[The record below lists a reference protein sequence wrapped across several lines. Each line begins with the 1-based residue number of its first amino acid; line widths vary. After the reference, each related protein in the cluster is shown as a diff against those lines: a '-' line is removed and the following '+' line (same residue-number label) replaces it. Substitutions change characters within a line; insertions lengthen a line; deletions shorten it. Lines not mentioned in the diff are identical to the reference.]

1 MLVSAVLAGFWTGT
15 WWIGIAWFIGLC
27 IAANLFS
34 RLFFP
39 SSDAPYWGVQVLLD
53 TGNKMRGAIMSGDMP
68 LARRHRDVMIGVRD
82 SLGLEY
88 EDVLGN
94 ALREIGKKFPDLGVR
109 SRAGE

>member
-34 RLFFP
+34 RLFLP
-39 SSDAPYWGVQVLLD
+39 SSDAPYWGLRVVED
-53 TGNKMRGAIMSGDMP
+53 SDAKMRGAVLSGDMP
-68 LARRHRDVMIGVRD
+68 LANRHRDVILGIRD
-82 SLGLEY
+82 RLGLAY

-94 ALREIGKKFPDLGVR
+94 ALREMIKNRGIRLD
-109 SRAGE
+109 ADN